1 MSEKCNFCSR
11 VLSSE
16 DDIVN
21 HYEQEHKITRENS
34 PAFESYIDSLRSDP
48 LDFFV
53 KKCNYCDEFFF
64 DARSRSIHIFKNR
77 LKILNTAQVDNM
89 IIRRT
94 GNRFIEFSIDYK
106 HFSKV
111 YDFTKPEKMIFDFIG
126 KGKESI
132 K

>member
-21 HYEQEHKITRENS
+21 HYEREHKITRENS

-64 DARSRSIHIFKNR
+64 DARSRSIHIFKNH

-94 GNRFIEFSIDYK
+94 GNRFIEFSIDCQY
-106 HFSKV
+106 
-111 YDFTKPEKMIFDFIG
+111 FTKGLRFYKARKNDF
-126 KGKESI
+126 
-132 K
+132 